1 MISTQPCW
9 INCSSDLKHRI
20 ISSIWESRKP
30 STIEKYCFS
39 LRRFFSFCKDNSFDI
54 ILPIPSLHIAQ
65 YLEHLKLLSGSKG
78 SVSIALISIKWLHFF
93 VPGLNS
99 SNNPIN
105 DEFLSKIVES
115 SNRNSAKMKQRK
127 KPLSSE
133 IIQGILRKLP
143 LSPSLSQ
150 ARNALIP
157 TLAYALLLRHDE
169 TSHLNC
175 SHFSSEDEGLRI
187 LIPSSKTDTYREG
200 KYVFLS
206 KENHS
211 LYDLFFKYLKL
222 SNLKIGQNH
231 FLFGPIGF
239 DHAVN
244 KQTIENRKLSYN
256 VFNKIVKDAVSD
268 LGFDPAEFGT
278 HSARS
283 GGATA
288 LAPYLSQFELMLS
301 GRWSDPRSIG
311 SYVETPSTTR
321 FEINQRL
328 NINI

>member
-1 MISTQPCW
+1 M
-9 INCSSDLKHRI
+9 
-20 ISSIWESRKP
+20 
-30 STIEKYCFS
+30 
-39 LRRFFSFCKDNSFDI
+39 
-54 ILPIPSLHIAQ
+54 
-65 YLEHLKLLSGSKG
+65 
-78 SVSIALISIKWLHFF
+78 
-93 VPGLNS
+93 
-99 SNNPIN
+99 
-105 DEFLSKIVES
+105 
-115 SNRNSAKMKQRK
+115 SA
-127 KPLSSE
+127 E
-133 IIQGILRKLP
+133 IIHGILKKLSP
-143 LSPSLSQ
+143 SPSLSE

-175 SHFSSEDEGLRI
+175 SHFSAEDDGLRI

-200 KYVFLS
+200 KFVFLS
-206 KENHS
+206 KENRS
-211 LYDLFFKYLKL
+211 LYDLFFKYLKI

-239 DHAVN
+239 DSSMN
-244 KQTIENRKLSYN
+244 RQIIENRKLSYN

-288 LAPYLSQFELMLS
+288 LAPYVTQFELMLS

-311 SYVETPSTTR
+311 SYVETPSSTR
-321 FEINQRL
+321 FEINQKL
-328 NINI
+328 NINV